1 VTASFRVT
9 EADKETMCSN
19 MPEVANSFQASICS
33 RDELASSCPAVT
45 ASSGDC
51 DSAGRRLQETVLFA
65 VDFAVATDSMS
76 EDEAASLTA
85 VLTDLST
92 NTTFQDAIQSELN
105 KNTALGVTVE
115 VMAVSE
121 PSEVIEYTVTTPG
134 GDSGGDSEDGGS
146 PILIIVGLLLL
157 LGLGFG
163 AWKMKQGSS

>member
-1 VTASFRVT
+1 
-9 EADKETMCSN
+9 MCNN
-19 MPEVANSFQASICS
+19 MDEVAKSFQNTLCR
-33 RDELASSCPAVT
+33 RDELDSCPTCT

-51 DSAGRRLQETVLFA
+51 DSTSGRRLQETVLFA

-76 EDEAASLTA
+76 ADEASSLTA

-92 NTTFQDAIQSELN
+92 NTSFQDAIQSEVN
-105 KNTALGVTVE
+105 SNTALDVSVE